1 MKYIVIIAVAILIFC
16 GIAVGYTLGT
26 NSKNTDSTS
35 QSGVSRSSTS
45 VAVLDLSG
53 KGLTTVSPSVYE
65 QTATTDLLLSN
76 NDIETLPSQMGKMT
90 NVVVF
95 KIDHNHLRGS
105 LIAEIRQMSKLVEL
119 DVSHNDMTGIPAEI
133 GQLSRL
139 QKLDY
144 SYNKINSLPSELA
157 NLRGTLKELNLT
169 GNPLSQETISKLKS
183 QLPGTN
189 VIF

>member
-1 MKYIVIIAVAILIFC
+1 M
-16 GIAVGYTLGT
+16 GYTLGT

-45 VAVLDLSG
+45 AIVLDLSG

-95 KIDHNHLRGS
+95 KIDHNRLRGS

-119 DVSHNDMTGIPAEI
+119 DASHNDMTGMPAEI

>member
-1 MKYIVIIAVAILIFC
+1 MKYIVIVAVAILIFC
-16 GIAVGYTLGT
+16 GIAVGYTLGI
-26 NSKNTDSTS
+26 NSQDSNDTS
-35 QSGVSRSSTS
+35 QSGSSRSSANAT
-45 VAVLDLSG
+45 VLDQSS
-53 KGLTTVSPSVYE
+53 KGLTTVSPSIYE

-95 KIDHNHLRGS
+95 KIDHNHLQGS
-105 LIAEIRQMSKLVEL
+105 LIAEIRQMTKLVEL

-157 NLRGTLKELNLT
+157 NLHGTLKEFDLT

-189 VIF
+189 IIF